1 MHTPA
6 SDAQANGGVGGAAK
20 SVAEH
25 ASAIARLE
33 VELAGA
39 VEQLRDELGDATNI
53 TGKLQSK
60 LPLVAA
66 GAASAGFV
74 FAGGIGATLRYF
86 ARRGRERDE
95 KLRIGRWSIF
105 DRD

>member
-1 MHTPA
+1 MATTRTPEQIRTEL
-6 SDAQANGGVGGAAK
+6 STERDQ
-20 SVAEH
+20 
-25 ASAIARLE
+25 
-33 VELAGA
+33 LAGA
-39 VEQLRDELGDATNI
+39 VEQLRDELGEATDI

-66 GAASAGFV
+66 GAASAAFV